1 MIPKLR
7 NAVKNSVSPSS
18 WKPSTD
24 TPVSPNTSNFTPAD
38 TPPKS
43 ASSNDP
49 AVEHLNLTNME
60 ETAEGTP
67 AKQEAKASD
76 SEGIKAKEEVN
87 PLKPESPSKSKEPN
101 STNTKAKP
109 CMCKKHAKGSKKKAK
124 RHSKTVESDSSS
136 DSDDSS
142 SDSSTSCSTDDSSDS
157 FSEDEEAARQKRRSK
172 ARRAKKLR
180 AKKRARAKA
189 KAEETDSDSDDESSS
204 EEEEKKKSKRK
215 RQAKKKKRS
224 RKSKDVEEEDDDEGE
239 DNDDEVN
246 TAFNRQQLAQIQ
258 AMNLKRMG
266 RALVG
271 RGNTGESTNAKAKG
285 KPRKRS
291 VFCNSSSIKFQEVTI
306 TPVLYKVCHEYSP
319 QDGPGFCADHHGRM
333 CPR

>member
-7 NAVKNSVSPSS
+7 NAVKHSVSPSS

-24 TPVSPNTSNFTPAD
+24 TPVSPNTSNFTPAE

-43 ASSNDP
+43 SSSNDP
-49 AVEHLNLTNME
+49 AVDHLNLTNME
-60 ETAEGTP
+60 ETAEGTL

-87 PLKPESPSKSKEPN
+87 PLKPESPTKSKEPN
-101 STNTKAKP
+101 STNTKPKR
-109 CMCKKHAKGSKKKAK
+109 CMCKKHTKESKKKAK

-142 SDSSTSCSTDDSSDS
+142 SDGSTSCSTYDSSDS
-157 FSEDEEAARQKRRSK
+157 FSEEEEAARQKRRSK

-180 AKKRARAKA
+180 AKRRARAKA

-215 RQAKKKKRS
+215 RKKKKRS

-266 RALVG
+266 RTLVG
-271 RGNTGESTNAKAKG
+271 RGSTGEAANAKAKG
-285 KPRKRS
+285 KPGKRS
-291 VFCNSSSIKFQEVTI
+291 VFCNLSSIKFQEVTI
-306 TPVLYKVCHEYSP
+306 TPVLYKVSHEHSP
-319 QDGPGFCADHHGRM
+319 QNGPGFCADHHGRM